1 MTSAGSS
8 RRPRGLIVSSSVTA
22 ADAQRI
28 VEAGRALGAEIGIRQ
43 ADDYQS
49 LDAALDAEPEAEFL
63 LADFLPDASS
73 GAGTGASTAF
83 SRVSV
88 DEMLPAAIRDAALK
102 RVANLRWIQ
111 LAAAGVNQEAGSIVW
126 RETPQIAITT
136 ASGLPSVAMAQ
147 YIATVILT
155 HANRFDRLNRYRDIR
170 NWTVRSEF
178 QTEILIGRTL
188 GLLGYGGV
196 GRRVAMI
203 ARALGMRVIAIR
215 RSVDSIPPERYRRP
229 AFDPID
235 DDLEPAE
242 VWGMDSL
249 DRLLAESD
257 FVACSLPLTPE
268 TRGLI
273 GRHQI
278 ARMKPD
284 AILINVSRGPV
295 IDESAL
301 IDALRNGGIGGAAL
315 DVFENEPLAADSPL
329 WDLHNVVLTP
339 HSSGTHDHV
348 SDFTADL
355 FLANLER
362 YLAGRPLLNLVDRE
376 RGY

>member
-1 MTSAGSS
+1 
-8 RRPRGLIVSSSVTA
+8 VTV

-28 VEAGRALGAEIGIRQ
+28 VEAGRALGAEIEIRQ
-43 ADDYQS
+43 ADDYDA
-49 LDAALDAEPEAEFL
+49 LDAALDAAPEAEFL

-73 GAGTGASTAF
+73 GAGTGANTAF
-83 SRVSV
+83 SRVTV
-88 DEMLPAAIRDAALK
+88 DDAMPAAIRDAALA
-102 RVANLRWIQ
+102 RVARLRWIQ

-126 RETPQIAITT
+126 REAPQIAITT

-155 HANRFDRLNRYRDIR
+155 HANRFDRLNRYRDVR
-170 NWTVRSEF
+170 NWSIRGDF
-178 QTEILIGRTL
+178 QAEILIGQTL

-196 GRRVAMI
+196 GRRAAII

-215 RSVDSIPPERYRRP
+215 RSIDSPPPERYRRP

-242 VWGMDSL
+242 VWGMESL
-249 DRLLAESD
+249 DRLLDESD
-257 FVACSLPLTPE
+257 FIACTLPLTPE

-278 ARMKPD
+278 ERMKPD

-301 IDALRNGGIGGAAL
+301 IDALRKNRIGGAAL
-315 DVFENEPLAADSPL
+315 DVFEAEPLPADSPL
-329 WDLHNVVLTP
+329 WDLHNVLLTP
-339 HSSGTHDHV
+339 HSSGTYDHV